1 MSKKKRHDKLSVCHV
16 LPKSFKLEEC
26 SVPRLVVIP
35 TLSRMIL
42 RFSLQFRTEG

>member
-1 MSKKKRHDKLSVCHV
+1 MSKKKRHDKLSICQV

-26 SVPRLVVIP
+26 SVLRLTVIP
-35 TLSRMIL
+35 TLLRMIL